1 MDKGEKT
8 RWQAGGTLNLRVTKK
23 DRKYFYPLVLFVP
36 VILTIVFVLNS
47 VNGTE
52 EDTPLK
58 WIILGVIWLIA
69 IGIILEVEREI
80 RTKKKRK

>member
-1 MDKGEKT
+1 MDEKMQKT
-8 RWQAGGTLNLRVTKK
+8 RRQAMKSLNLMVAKK

-36 VILTIVFVLNS
+36 IVLTIVFVLNS
-47 VNGTE
+47 INEVE

-69 IGIILEVEREI
+69 LAIIVEVEREI
-80 RTKKKRK
+80 RVKK

>member
-1 MDKGEKT
+1 MKS
-8 RWQAGGTLNLRVTKK
+8 LNLMVAKK

-36 VILTIVFVLNS
+36 IVLTIVFVLNS
-47 VNGTE
+47 INEVE

-69 IGIILEVEREI
+69 LAIIVEVEREI
-80 RTKKKRK
+80 RVKK

>member
-1 MDKGEKT
+1 MQKT
-8 RWQAGGTLNLRVTKK
+8 RRQAMKSLNLMVAKK

-36 VILTIVFVLNS
+36 IVLTIVFVLNS
-47 VNGTE
+47 INEVE

-69 IGIILEVEREI
+69 LAIIVEVEREI
-80 RTKKKRK
+80 RVKK